1 MEDREEQERWTDTE
15 KEEWTVRKTKVG
27 DSELSDGGVRRGQ
40 GPGDEEAETGL
51 RD

>member
-1 MEDREEQERWTDTE
+1 MEEREEQKRWTDTE
-15 KEEWTVRKTKVG
+15 KEEWMIRKTKVG
-27 DSELSDGGVRRGQ
+27 DSELSDRGVRRGQ